1 MRKLWGA
8 ATLRSTKSYHTPT
21 PHVLDMSTL
30 NGGLNTWELEYKLL
44 PNQSPDLLN
53 VCWKDGSLSS
63 RKGQEYVY
71 EALEEDDPYGA
82 FYACYERE
90 WKDGLIVAHKGTCIY
105 EIDYETGEHTEKY
118 SGLSEQGGTFFV
130 FGDKLYYMNGAEYI
144 QMDAAGN
151 VSEVEPYI
159 PTVVMNRA
167 PDGTGGDQYQPENR
181 IGSGKGVWFTADG
194 TSTAYVL
201 PYQELED
208 KAVTA
213 IVNGVVEYEKQ
224 TYATVADLPEE
235 GDPNV
240 IYVTTTPSATYTWSK
255 VNDTWQYQQLLVFV
269 YTNQLDATVPVDCYA
284 YASNPNK
291 YYKRVLATDAP
302 GSAVTKVY
310 SHDESA
316 GLTVTVSSDADFRA
330 AYPDGTT
337 FTYNGD
343 ESQWADAKGTLVP
356 DLSTVGLSVSGTP
369 ADGDSFVV
377 ESLYFVEVPFFFPGN
392 MFTVNRTTGVITFG
406 SAPAQSSPIVPNN
419 VKVTCYKGDEA
430 TKQSILAC
438 RCVTVYG
445 SGTTL
450 AVVCGGNSAQPNAY
464 FWSGNTSVSVDAGY
478 FPFDYYN
485 FAGQADE
492 YITGFGKQQSMLIIL
507 KERSIGK
514 AHFEIETISGRDYL
528 RLAYRQINE
537 IIGCNLPKTIQLVE
551 NNLVFAN
558 TYAGVHILLDTSAAG
573 ENNVIR
579 LSRNVNGPD
588 DANYGLLHDVR
599 AVSGDVVTAFDDSQR
614 YWITANGHAYLWDY
628 TISSYRTKEERLSW
642 FLFDNITPVCWF
654 HTEAGSYYGRTDGS
668 LVTFANRFS
677 DFDEPIVRRYTFATQ
692 AFGTYEV
699 LKDVLKVIF
708 AVRSDT
714 NTLIRITYKTD
725 YEEREDLTPINAYSY
740 SLVPRNLSFR
750 NLNVLVFAKT
760 AVRMPRCFHVRHF
773 SMTLENSTKNT
784 DMSVIS
790 AQIIYRY
797 MREDR

>member
-1 MRKLWGA
+1 MRKYWGA
-8 ATLRSTKSYHTPT
+8 ATLRNSRAYHTPT

-90 WKDGLIVAHKGTCIY
+90 WRDGYIVAHKGTCIY
-105 EIDYETGEHTEKY
+105 EIDYETGVHTEKY
-118 SGLSEQGGTFFV
+118 SGLSEQPGTFFV

-144 QMDAAGN
+144 QMDASGN
-151 VSEVEPYI
+151 VSEVDPYV

-194 TSTAYVL
+194 TSTVYVL
-201 PYQELED
+201 PYQNLED

-213 IVNGVVEYEKQ
+213 IVNGVVEYERQ
-224 TYATVADLPEE
+224 RYASVGDFPEK
-235 GDPNV
+235 GDPNI
-240 IYVTTTPSATYTWSK
+240 IYQTISPALYYTWSK
-255 VNDTWQYQQLLVFV
+255 VNDVWQYQQVEERTYLAD
-269 YTNQLDATVPVDCYA
+269 LDATIPVDCYVRVITGDD
-284 YASNPNK
+284 
-291 YYKRVLATDAP
+291 YYKRVLAKDDP
-302 GSAVTKVY
+302 GSAVSKVY
-310 SHDESA
+310 AHDASA
-316 GLTVTVSSDADFRA
+316 GLTVTVSSDTTFKA

-337 FTYNGD
+337 FTYDGT
-343 ESQWADAKGTLVP
+343 ESQWRDAKDVLVP
-356 DLSTVGLSVSGTP
+356 DLSAVGISLSGTP
-369 ADGDSFVV
+369 TDGDSFVV
-377 ESLYFVEVPFFFPGN
+377 ESLYFVQVQFFYVSYQ
-392 MFTVNRTTGVITFG
+392 FTVDRTTGTVTFG
-406 SAPAQSSPIVPNN
+406 GAPAQSSPIIPNN
-419 VKVTCYKGDEA
+419 VKITCYKGDED
-430 TKQSILAC
+430 TKKSVLAC

-445 SGTTL
+445 SGNSL
-450 AVVCGGNSAQPNAY
+450 AIVCGGTPAQPNAY
-464 FWSGNTSVSVDAGY
+464 FWSGNTTISVDASY

-492 YITGFGKQQSMLIIL
+492 YITGFGKQQNMLVIL

-514 AHFEIETISGRDYL
+514 AHFSIENISGRDYL
-528 RLAYRQINE
+528 RLAYTPINE
-537 IIGCNLPKTIQLVE
+537 VIGCNLPKTIQLVE

-588 DANYGLLHDVR
+588 DASYGLLYDVR
-599 AVSGDVVTAFDDSQR
+599 AVSGSAVTAFDDGQR

-628 TISSYRTKEERLSW
+628 TISGYRTKEERLSW
-642 FLFDNITPVCWF
+642 FLFDNMRPICWF
-654 HTEAGSYYGRTDGS
+654 HIEEENYYGRADGS
-668 LVTFANRFS
+668 LVTFTHKFS
-677 DFDEPIVRRYTFATQ
+677 DFDEPIMRRYTFATQ
-692 AFGTYEV
+692 SFGTYEV

-714 NTLIRITYKTD
+714 NTRIRITYKTD
-725 YEEREDLTPINAYSY
+725 YEEREDLTPIDAYSFK
-740 SLVPRNLSFR
+740 LVPRNLAFR
-750 NLNVLVFAKT
+750 NLNVIVFAGT
-760 AVRMPRCFHVRHF
+760 AVRIPRCFHVRHF
-773 SMTLENSTKNT
+773 SMRLENDVIDT
-784 DMSVIS
+784 DMSVVS